1 MSAAVCF
8 KCSFIC
14 VYIFMYI
21 SPIDEDCQLTGLRS
35 TLICSKH
42 TGGKKS
48 LVLLVI
54 ESPKIWLK
62 KVKVSHFVKFFYLT
76 DNKVGLQLQLFSL
89 SI

>member
-1 MSAAVCF
+1 
-8 KCSFIC
+8 
-14 VYIFMYI
+14 MYI

-62 KVKVSHFVKFFYLT
+62 VKFFYLT